1 MSELVEQ
8 VARTAMSAQ
17 SVTFGQAIAKARKAK
32 GLSQKELAAL
42 VKKKEGGGPISP
54 QYLNDIEHDRRSPTS
69 DHLIKQFATI
79 LDEDAGYLFVLA
91 GKIPDDVREKAK
103 DRDKIVKSFANF
115 IKNIFAEDARAALSV
130 LEPRIEALERELAWQ
145 PIETAPK
152 DGTRF
157 LATDGVNVTVVEWK
171 VYNGRWEK
179 LTGWNHLYGARWNGP
194 VAWRPLPPPPT
205 GERG

>member
-1 MSELVEQ
+1 
-8 VARTAMSAQ
+8 MSAQ

-42 VKKKEGGGPISP
+42 VKKEEGGGPISP

-79 LDEDAGYLFVLA
+79 LDEDEGYLFVLA

-115 IKNIFAEDARAALSV
+115 RKNI
-130 LEPRIEALERELAWQ
+130 
-145 PIETAPK
+145 T
-152 DGTRF
+152 
-157 LATDGVNVTVVEWK
+157 N
-171 VYNGRWEK
+171 
-179 LTGWNHLYGARWNGP
+179 
-194 VAWRPLPPPPT
+194 
-205 GERG
+205 